1 MSGKFRIVNG
11 KDVHEFNKLKDLFD
25 FIANSGKIDKPVQSA
40 EPLKSVVD
48 DIKKSQSNDNVA
60 DQVGGEQIHKEKQNY
75 EHLIGELRGLLSN
88 LALFASIP
96 VKDLSYLRKRL
107 ASMKLSKDWFSCTP
121 EQLYIN
127 KQNAILR
134 EISSLQK
141 QLATIGGNV
150 SDKDVLLE
158 RSRIYLNI
166 SALHEE
172 LANLKQSDF
181 EAVDVLGERVSVV
194 ENILQIKS
202 ELEEKLDTYIG
213 LHYEKIHL
221 SNLFE
226 DIRNMTIKEKTY
238 ANKRKDYQSP
248 VLEYLE
254 QLYARITTSFE
265 DWQEKRDDLAI
276 EIQDGI
282 EFLLNNI

>member
-11 KDVHEFNKLKDLFD
+11 KDVHEFSKLGDLFD
-25 FIANSGKIDKPVQSA
+25 FIANHGQIDKPV
-40 EPLKSVVD
+40 ELVD
-48 DIKKSQSNDNVA
+48 LVDNINIKKSQSNLNTS
-60 DQVGGEQIHKEKQNY
+60 EQIGGDQNHKEKQNY
-75 EHLIGELRGLLSN
+75 EHLVGELRGLLSN
-88 LALFASIP
+88 LSLFASLP

-107 ASMKLSKDWFSCTP
+107 VSMKVSKDWFSCTP

-134 EISSLQK
+134 EINSLQK

-181 EAVDVLGERVSVV
+181 DVAEVLGKRVSVV
-194 ENILQIKS
+194 ENILQTKS

-221 SNLFE
+221 SNMFE
-226 DIRNMTIKEKTY
+226 GIRNIVMKEKTY
-238 ANKRKDYQSP
+238 TNKRENYQSP
-248 VLEYLE
+248 ILESLE
-254 QLYARITTSFE
+254 QLYEKITTSFE
-265 DWQEKRDDLAI
+265 LWQEKRDDLAI
-276 EIQDGI
+276 EIQYDI